1 MTALRIQLSSVT
13 NFEILALFLK
23 RLFLKHGSVIETPR
37 PKAAENHFR
46 TKTVANKLNP
56 VGEIPGVKKD
66 DLLVLPCK
74 MYIDICS
81 VVI

>member
-1 MTALRIQLSSVT
+1 MGVL
-13 NFEILALFLK
+13 LK
-23 RLFLKHGSVIETPR
+23 RLD

-66 DLLVLPCK
+66 DLQVLPCK